1 MRGLQGIITHRSSS
15 CESNVNDGGPAFQF
29 VVAIAMEKIRGA
41 NGNAGGGGFDN
52 GEAGVIIDDIVGQKY
67 FLTPAPP
74 HIQCGE
80 IVQSTCGGNA
90 SEQQIVFLV
99 PKVMLNWQA
108 GGLRGFFL
116 PSLPVSV
123 L

>member
-1 MRGLQGIITHRSSS
+1 
-15 CESNVNDGGPAFQF
+15 
-29 VVAIAMEKIRGA
+29 MEKKRGA
-41 NGNAGGGGFDN
+41 NGNAGGGGFDS

-108 GGLRGFFL
+108 GGLRGFIL

-123 L
+123 LRRSPRWFLSVQGLASAHEHQKCYEPY